1 VIGERYG
8 NYQAISLLGEGGMG
22 AVYLA
27 EHPGIGRK
35 VAIKVLRAEM
45 DHDPQLLTRFLNE
58 ARAANAIRHPN
69 IIEVLDS
76 GTTPRGA
83 SYLVMELL
91 EGEAL
96 SARIKRLSRL
106 DEKSAIE
113 IAMQTA
119 LGLGAAHAKGIT
131 HRDLKPD
138 NLFIIPEPTDAGRE
152 RVKIL
157 DFGIAKL
164 HKLAG
169 DSLKTRTGT
178 LMGTPVYMSPEQC
191 LGTKE
196 VDHRSDVYS
205 LGIIVY
211 EMLTGQPP
219 FMSEGFGELLSMH
232 LQEKPRSLRQSA
244 PQVSAEVETTVLRM
258 LAKKPDERFQTMAE
272 VRAALS
278 RAAKLPN
285 SVSPEHKLG
294 TTDRFGSKATL
305 PAQSDEA
312 KPNTAPPTTLTPG
325 GMERAV
331 LAGTTVKVKKQPWL
345 AIGGGAAAIAVA
357 VFLALAL
364 RGKPAP
370 PAGPLPATH
379 PAAPAPLAPPPEKA
393 PAMVRVRLAS
403 TPAGARVVRVSDGV
417 VLGTTPETIVLR
429 SSKKSLLLRLEKE
442 GYASTTKEVS
452 LASDINF
459 AAVLE
464 PLPVKTPPPPPTRR
478 KYTPRNTRT
487 VPELSEPAKL

>member
-1 VIGERYG
+1 
-8 NYQAISLLGEGGMG
+8 MG

-76 GTTPRGA
+76 GTTQRGA

-106 DEKSAIE
+106 DEKSAIDV
-113 IAMQTA
+113 AMQTA

-138 NLFIIPEPTDAGRE
+138 NLFIIPEPADASRE

-164 HKLAG
+164 HTLAG

-205 LGIIVY
+205 LGIIIF
-211 EMLTGQPP
+211 EMLAGQPP
-219 FMSEGFGELLSMH
+219 FVSEGFGELLSMH
-232 LQEKPRSLRQSA
+232 LHEKPPSLRQFA
-244 PQVSAEVETTVLRM
+244 PQVSAEVEAAVLRM
-258 LAKKPDERFQTMAE
+258 LAKKPDERYQSMAD
-272 VRAALS
+272 VRAALAA
-278 RAAKLPN
+278 AAKLPHP
-285 SVSPEHKLG
+285 VTPEHKLG
-294 TTDRFGSKATL
+294 NTNPFGGGATL
-305 PAQSDEA
+305 AAQTNEP
-312 KPNTAPPTTLTPG
+312 KPKTISPTTLTPG
-325 GMERAV
+325 GMVRDAILDATAKV
-331 LAGTTVKVKKQPWL
+331 HKKPWMIIGAGTAVVVVAAVAAVMLRKEPTPPTPP
-345 AIGGGAAAIAVA
+345 AAAV
-357 VFLALAL
+357 
-364 RGKPAP
+364 RPAP
-370 PAGPLPATH
+370 PAE
-379 PAAPAPLAPPPEKA
+379 PAAPPPAKA
-393 PAMVRVRLAS
+393 PVTVRVRLAS
-403 TPAGARVVRVSDGV
+403 TPVGARVVRVSDGV
-417 VLGTTPETIVLR
+417 VLGTTPETMEMR
-429 SSKKSLLLRLEKE
+429 SSAEPLLLRLEKD
-442 GYASTTKEVS
+442 GFVAATREVS
-452 LASDINF
+452 LASDANLSV
-459 AAVLE
+459 VLE
-464 PLPVKTPPPPPTRR
+464 AMAAEAPAPVPTSRKRTPS
-478 KYTPRNTRT
+478 RT
-487 VPELSEPAKL
+487 QGKPEHNEPAKL

>member
-8 NYQAISLLGEGGMG
+8 NYQAIALLGEGGMG

-27 EHPGIGRK
+27 EHPGIGRR
-35 VAIKVLRAEM
+35 VAIKVLRSEL

-76 GTTPRGA
+76 GTTARGA

-106 DEKSAIE
+106 DERSAIE

-119 LGLGAAHAKGIT
+119 AGLGAAHAKGII

-138 NLFIIPEPTDAGRE
+138 NLFVIPEESDASRE

-164 HKLAG
+164 HVKSA

-205 LGIIVY
+205 LGVIVY
-211 EMLTGQPP
+211 EMLAGRPP
-219 FMSEGFGELLSMH
+219 FVSEGFGELLNMH
-232 LQEKPRSLRQSA
+232 LNEAPAPLHNLA
-244 PQVSAEVETTVLRM
+244 PQLSPAVEIVVFRM
-258 LAKKPDERFQTMAE
+258 LAKKADDRYQSMAE
-272 VRAALS
+272 VRAAL
-278 RAAKLPN
+278 AAAAGLPHPL
-285 SVSPEHKLG
+285 VPEHKLG
-294 TTDRFGSKATL
+294 DTDQMGVRATL
-305 PAQSDEA
+305 DAHAVESRA
-312 KPNTAPPTTLTPG
+312 STVPPITRTPS
-325 GMERAV
+325 GMQASVVRDSIM
-331 LAGTTVKVKKQPWL
+331 KVPSKRWPL
-345 AIGGGAAAIAVA
+345 FGAAATVIVVAAGAAVVLRKSPPPPQA
-357 VFLALAL
+357 ALPPPTQVSVTPPPAP
-364 RGKPAP
+364 KAP
-370 PAGPLPATH
+370 PASVRIRLESTPDGARI
-379 PAAPAPLAPPPEKA
+379 
-393 PAMVRVRLAS
+393 VRVA
-403 TPAGARVVRVSDGV
+403 DGV
-417 VLGTTPETIVLR
+417 VLGTTPETIERRPSDEALPLR
-429 SSKKSLLLRLEKE
+429 FEKE
-442 GYASTTKEVS
+442 GFLPSLREVALDHDS
-452 LASDINF
+452 NLAV
-459 AAVLE
+459 VLQAQPE
-464 PLPVKTPPPPPTRR
+464 KPATAKKNSR
-478 KYTPRNTRT
+478 PRPSNRGD
-487 VPELSEPAKL
+487 EGGGEPAKL

>member
-1 VIGERYG
+1 
-8 NYQAISLLGEGGMG
+8 MG
-22 AVYLA
+22 SVYLA

-76 GTTPRGA
+76 GTTARGA

-96 SARIKRLSRL
+96 SSRIKRLSRL

-138 NLFIIPEPTDAGRE
+138 NLFVIPEPTDAGRE

-164 HKLAG
+164 HKMAG

-205 LGIIVY
+205 LGIIIY
-211 EMLTGQPP
+211 EMLAGQTP

-232 LQEKPRSLRQSA
+232 LHDKPPSLRQFA
-244 PQVSAEVETTVLRM
+244 PQISAEVEAVVLRM
-258 LAKKPDERFQTMAE
+258 LAKKPEDRLQTMTD
-272 VRAALS
+272 VRAALAV
-278 RAAKLPN
+278 AAKLPN

-294 TTDRFGSKATL
+294 TTDRYGSKSTL
-305 PAQSDEA
+305 PAQTDEP
-312 KPNTAPPTTLTPG
+312 KQKTFSPTTLTPG
-325 GMERAV
+325 GLESAV
-331 LAGTTVKVKKQPWL
+331 LAGTTVKIKKKPWL
-345 AIGGGAAAIAVA
+345 IYGAGAAVA
-357 VFLALAL
+357 VAAILVVAL
-364 RGKPAP
+364 RNVPSPPARPLPAVRPAP
-370 PAGPLPATH
+370 PAEPE
-379 PAAPAPLAPPPEKA
+379 APPAKTPVS
-393 PAMVRVRLAS
+393 VRVRLAS
-403 TPAGARVVRVSDGV
+403 TPAGARVVRVSDGA
-417 VLGTTPETIVLR
+417 VLGTTPETIELR
-429 SSKKSLLLRLEKE
+429 SSAEPLLLRLEKD
-442 GYASTTKEVS
+442 GFVAATREVS
-452 LASDINF
+452 LAADANLSV
-459 AAVLE
+459 VLE
-464 PLPVKTPPPPPTRR
+464 AAPAEAPTPAPR
-478 KYTPRNTRT
+478 KHGPSRAQRPDRN
-487 VPELSEPAKL
+487 EPAKL